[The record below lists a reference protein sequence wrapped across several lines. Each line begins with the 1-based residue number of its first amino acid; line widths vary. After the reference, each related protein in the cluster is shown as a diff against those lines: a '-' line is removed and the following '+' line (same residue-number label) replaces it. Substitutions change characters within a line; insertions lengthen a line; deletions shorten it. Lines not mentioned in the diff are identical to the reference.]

1 MDAGF
6 ISDAV
11 RPYVMVAFVVV
22 FAAILGW
29 VLAPRRK
36 AKLEDH
42 KNIPFRE
49 D

>member
-1 MDAGF
+1 MDFAF

-22 FAAILGW
+22 FVAILAW

-36 AKLEDH
+36 SKLEDH